1 MSDHHHWVAADY
13 RSVHWKRCKAEAAA
27 RTDGLCQFCG
37 LREGTE
43 GHHLKYVRPELQE
56 ARWVVW
62 LCSDCHKT
70 ATALRKN
77 GFGRASRLMTD
88 YMRTKDDRPRGR
100 LLPAKGTE

>member
-1 MSDHHHWVAADY
+1 MTTNVLTHSRLSTY
-13 RSVHWKRCKAEAAA
+13 RTCPRRHWKRCKAEAAA

-88 YMRTKDDRPRGR
+88 YTSERNRI
-100 LLPAKGTE
+100 PAL

>member
-1 MSDHHHWVAADY
+1 M
-13 RSVHWKRCKAEAAA
+13 HWKRCRAEAAA

-62 LCSDCHKT
+62 LCSDCHDVADG
-70 ATALRKN
+70 ATQERI
-77 GFGRASRLMTD
+77 RARVATD
-88 YMRTKDDRPRGR
+88 GGLGHANQRRPS
-100 LLPAKGTE
+100 